1 MAPQLNPRAGD
12 QDLTAKA
19 RIRNAALDLYA
30 SQGEDRTS
38 MRAIAAAAGVTVGLL
53 VHHYGTKDNIRDAV
67 EELIVDYFRQAIAQ
81 APADGTLGG
90 VAAARNAAV
99 TEMLAAN
106 PEMVN
111 YMRRTLLDPAGPRGH
126 LLERLT
132 ELASAAVSEL
142 RRTGQASV
150 KRAESAQ
157 VIGVMIR
164 QLGHLFLQPMLDAMW
179 RQLAGPDAPGTD
191 KPVLEVRVQYHRD
204 RHPAASNYLSPAGSG
219 PSTGRR

>member
-1 MAPQLNPRAGD
+1 MAQQLNPRAGGH
-12 QDLTAKA
+12 DLTAKA

-67 EELIVDYFRQAIAQ
+67 EELIVDYFRQAIAR
-81 APADGTLGG
+81 APAGGTPANI
-90 VAAARNAAV
+90 AAARDAAV
-99 TEMLAAN
+99 AAMLAAN
-106 PEMVN
+106 PEVVN
-111 YMRRTLLDPAGPRGH
+111 YLRRALLDPAGRRGH

-132 ELASAAVSEL
+132 ELSSTEVSQL
-142 RRTGQASV
+142 RRTGRASV
-150 KRAESAQ
+150 KHAESAQ

-179 RQLAGPDAPGTD
+179 RQLADPDAPGTD
-191 KPVLEVRVQYHRD
+191 KPVLEVRVQA
-204 RHPAASNYLSPAGSG
+204 PG
-219 PSTGRR
+219 PPHGR

>member
-1 MAPQLNPRAGD
+1 VYSQDRDQEVDAAVTPQLNPRAGD

-53 VHHYGTKDNIRDAV
+53 VHHYGTKDRIRDAV
-67 EELIVDYFRQAIAQ
+67 EELIVDYFRQAIAR
-81 APADGTLGG
+81 APAGG
-90 VAAARNAAV
+90 SPADIAAARDAAV
-99 TEMLAAN
+99 AEMLAAN
-106 PEMVN
+106 PEVVN
-111 YMRRTLLDPAGPRGH
+111 YMRRALLDPVGPRGY

-132 ELASAAVSEL
+132 ELSSAEVSQL
-142 RRTGQASV
+142 RRTGLASV

-157 VIGVMIR
+157 VIGVMVR

-179 RQLAGPDAPGTD
+179 RQLAGPDAPDTG
-191 KPVLEVRVQYHRD
+191 KPVLEVRVQT
-204 RHPAASNYLSPAGSG
+204 PG
-219 PSTGRR
+219 PLPGH

>member
-1 MAPQLNPRAGD
+1 MYYQDRDDEVEVAVAPQLNPRAGD

-53 VHHYGTKDNIRDAV
+53 VHHYGTKDRIRDAV
-67 EELIVDYFRQAIAQ
+67 EELVIDYFRQAIAR
-81 APADGTLGG
+81 APADGTPAG
-90 VAAARNAAV
+90 VAAGRNAAV

-106 PEMVN
+106 PEVVN
-111 YMRRTLLDPAGPRGH
+111 YMRRALLDPAGPRGQ

-132 ELASAAVSEL
+132 ELSSTEVSEL

-179 RQLAGPDAPGTD
+179 RQLASPDTPGTD
-191 KPVLEVRVQYHRD
+191 KPVLEVRVQA
-204 RHPAASNYLSPAGSG
+204 PG
-219 PSTGRR
+219 PPPGH

>member
-1 MAPQLNPRAGD
+1 MCYQDRDDEVEVAVAPQLNPRAGD

-53 VHHYGTKDNIRDAV
+53 VHHYGTKDRIRDAV
-67 EELIVDYFRQAIAQ
+67 EELVVDYFRQAIAR
-81 APADGTLGG
+81 APADGTPAGA
-90 VAAARNAAV
+90 AAARNAAV

-106 PEMVN
+106 PEVVN
-111 YMRRTLLDPAGPRGH
+111 YMRRALLDPAGPRGH

-132 ELASAAVSEL
+132 ELSSTEVSEL

-150 KRAESAQ
+150 KRAESTQ

-191 KPVLEVRVQYHRD
+191 KPVLEVRVQ
-204 RHPAASNYLSPAGSG
+204 PPG
-219 PSTGRR
+219 PPPGH

>member
-1 MAPQLNPRAGD
+1 VYCQDRDDEVEVAVAPQLNPRAGD

-81 APADGTLGG
+81 APADGRPGG

-106 PEMVN
+106 PEVVN

-132 ELASAAVSEL
+132 ELARSAVSEL

-150 KRAESAQ
+150 NRAEATQ
-157 VIGVMIR
+157 VTEVVIR

-179 RQLAGPDAPGTD
+179 RQLSSPDASGTH
-191 KPVLEVRVQYHRD
+191 KPVLEVRVHA
-204 RHPAASNYLSPAGSG
+204 PG
-219 PSTGRR
+219 PPPGR

>member
-81 APADGTLGG
+81 APADGTHGG

-106 PEMVN
+106 PEVVN
-111 YMRRTLLDPAGPRGH
+111 YMRRALLDPAGPRGH

-132 ELASAAVSEL
+132 ELSSTEVSQL
-142 RRTGQASV
+142 RRTGLASV
-150 KRAESAQ
+150 KRAESTQ
-157 VIGVMIR
+157 VIEVMIR

-179 RQLAGPDAPGTD
+179 RQLSDPDAPGTD
-191 KPVLEVRVQYHRD
+191 KPVLEVRVHA
-204 RHPAASNYLSPAGSG
+204 PG
-219 PSTGRR
+219 PQPGH

>member
-1 MAPQLNPRAGD
+1 VEVAVTPQPNPRAGD

-67 EELIVDYFRQAIAQ
+67 EELIVDYFHQAIDR
-81 APADGTLGG
+81 APADGTPAG

-106 PEMVN
+106 PEVVN
-111 YMRRTLLDPAGPRGH
+111 YMRRALLDPAGPRGH

-132 ELASAAVSEL
+132 ELSSTEVSQL

-150 KRAESAQ
+150 QRAESAQ

-191 KPVLEVRVQYHRD
+191 KPVLEVRVQA
-204 RHPAASNYLSPAGSG
+204 PG
-219 PSTGRR
+219 PPPGH

>member
-1 MAPQLNPRAGD
+1 MGGD
-12 QDLTAKA
+12 GVLHVDRGDPLT
-19 RIRNAALDLYA
+19 AALDHVL
-30 SQGEDRTS
+30 DP
-38 MRAIAAAAGVTVGLL
+38 VGDLE
-53 VHHYGTKDNIRDAV
+53 V
-67 EELIVDYFRQAIAQ
+67 
-81 APADGTLGG
+81 ADGTSGG

-106 PEMVN
+106 PEVVN

-132 ELASAAVSEL
+132 ELARSAVSEL

-157 VIGVMIR
+157 VTEVVIR

-179 RQLAGPDAPGTD
+179 RQLSSPDASGTG
-191 KPVLEVRVQYHRD
+191 KPVLEVRLRA
-204 RHPAASNYLSPAGSG
+204 PG
-219 PSTGRR
+219 PPPGR

>member
-1 MAPQLNPRAGD
+1 LDFYQEVEVAVTPQLNPRAGD

-67 EELIVDYFRQAIAQ
+67 EELIVDYFHQAIDR
-81 APADGTLGG
+81 APADGTPAG

-106 PEMVN
+106 PEVVN
-111 YMRRTLLDPAGPRGH
+111 YMRRALLDPAGPRGH

-132 ELASAAVSEL
+132 ELSSTEVSQL

-150 KRAESAQ
+150 QRAESAQ

-191 KPVLEVRVQYHRD
+191 KPVLEVRVQA
-204 RHPAASNYLSPAGSG
+204 PGPPSG
-219 PSTGRR
+219 H

>member
-106 PEMVN
+106 PEVVN

-132 ELASAAVSEL
+132 ELTRSAVSEL
-142 RRTGQASV
+142 RRAGQASV
-150 KRAESAQ
+150 KRAESTQ
-157 VIGVMIR
+157 VTEVVIR

-179 RQLAGPDAPGTD
+179 RQLSGPDASGTD
-191 KPVLEVRVQYHRD
+191 KPVLEVRLQA
-204 RHPAASNYLSPAGSG
+204 PG
-219 PSTGRR
+219 PPPGH